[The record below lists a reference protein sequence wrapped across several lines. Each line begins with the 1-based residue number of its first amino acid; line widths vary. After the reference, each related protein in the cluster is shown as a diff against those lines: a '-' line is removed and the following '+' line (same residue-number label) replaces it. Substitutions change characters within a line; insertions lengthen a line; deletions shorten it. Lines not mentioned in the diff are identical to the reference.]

1 MGMDMD
7 IENEIPA
14 EQKYIQNVDN
24 LVPRPDLAFDVLS
37 MAHNANCSFSEL
49 AKKIEMDP
57 NLTANMLRLA
67 NSAYFGHMRAI
78 NSVKDIIVRLGLET
92 VKLLAITSASVGLMK
107 SPQEAYNLEPG
118 SLWYHSHASAVL
130 SSVICQYAKYH
141 DSGSIYTAALL
152 HDIGKVLLNKPLQIA
167 ISNIKVKPKKK
178 FSNLV
183 ELEYSLL
190 QTNHAKVGKALLE
203 KWGLPEN
210 ISDPVG
216 NHHLP
221 EDMENADM
229 GSRIVYLANF
239 MVESIGIRSMS
250 PENYAFNVQEFIEQN
265 MILPDIPNFQANME
279 GIMSDFFTQF
289 NETTNIC

>member
-1 MGMDMD
+1 M
-7 IENEIPA
+7 ENKINI
-14 EQKYIQNVDN
+14 EQKYIRNVDN

-49 AKKIEMDP
+49 AQKIEMDP

-78 NSVKDIIVRLGLET
+78 TSVKDIIVRLGLET

-130 SSVICQYAKYH
+130 ASVICQYAKVEE
-141 DSGSIYTAALL
+141 SGSVYTAALL
-152 HDIGKVLLNKPLQIA
+152 HDIGKVLLNKPLQMA
-167 ISNIKVKPKKK
+167 ISNIKVKPEKK

-183 ELEYSLL
+183 ELEFSLL
-190 QTNHAKVGKALLE
+190 QTDHAKVGQALLE
-203 KWGLPEN
+203 KWGLSEH
-210 ISDPVG
+210 ISQPVG
-216 NHHLP
+216 EHHLQDQI
-221 EDMENADM
+221 ESLGM

-239 MVESIGIRSMS
+239 LVESIGIRSMS
-250 PENYAFNVQEFIEQN
+250 PENYIFSVQEFIDQN
-265 MILPDIPNFQANME
+265 QLLPSVPNFQENME
-279 GIMSDFFTQF
+279 KIMEEFFTQF
-289 NETTNIC
+289 NETTNIF